1 MPITITHDSNG
12 HSTGPPKVSSAE
24 DIALIRT
31 LAVAATHHASWPW
44 NEDALTY
51 LPPSNPPDDG
61 NPYIWDEAREAW
73 VAFS

>member
-1 MPITITHDSNG
+1 MPVPHPDPDNEYTTRTSEQL
-12 HSTGPPKVSSAE
+12 A
-24 DIALIRT
+24 ALRT
-31 LAVAATHHASWPW
+31 AAINATHHASWSW
-44 NEDALTY
+44 NESALTY

>member
-1 MPITITHDSNG
+1 MPDTSLRTGLPDEAEATAETIAAN
-12 HSTGPPKVSSAE
+12 
-24 DIALIRT
+24 RT
-31 LAVAATHHASWPW
+31 SLVNATHYASWVW
-44 NEDALTY
+44 NESAVTY